1 MNIETAT
8 SVQLSWIPPPTASWN
23 GVILNYTIF
32 VEYVEPVLP
41 TNSSDIPF
49 NHSFIAVHPTPDKPF
64 SNNPDPHLVSLPL
77 VYESTVVEGL
87 QEFQVYQ
94 FSVVMVNAAGQSD
107 TSMPIIQ
114 ELPGSGK
121 LKTNNYCNCSCHPT
135 SCLSSTI
142 VCCNKNKM

>member
-1 MNIETAT
+1 M
-8 SVQLSWIPPPTASWN
+8 
-23 GVILNYTIF
+23 
-32 VEYVEPVLP
+32 
-41 TNSSDIPF
+41 PF
-49 NHSFIAVHPTPDKPF
+49 NHSFIAVHPTPDKPL

-107 TSMPIIQ
+107 TSTPIIQ

-121 LKTNNYCNCSCHPT
+121 LKININFIVIVFVSP
-135 SCLSSTI
+135 SCLSSSI